1 MRQTDRQT
9 DRQTGTSYSCKGETQ
24 TITLKF
30 SSFDLYQRCTMRLLK
45 PEPFQ
50 DYITVGHDI
59 FLRPVLFTTD
69 IPSTIVF
76 STQYNYIFAI

>member
-1 MRQTDRQT
+1 M
-9 DRQTGTSYSCKGETQ
+9 
-24 TITLKF
+24 L
-30 SSFDLYQRCTMRLLK
+30 LLK

-50 DYITVGHDI
+50 NYITVGHDI